1 MFLSMSTFVKAERT
15 AARGQGCSGICSAIK
30 LNNVSTRD
38 IFLVSGNEGLSTPLD
53 RIIWP
58 LGTSQV
64 IMFNYCP
71 SEITCVGMNP
81 TLLWGELLRGG
92 ECGDV

>member
-53 RIIWP
+53 RII
-58 LGTSQV
+58 
-64 IMFNYCP
+64 
-71 SEITCVGMNP
+71 
-81 TLLWGELLRGG
+81 
-92 ECGDV
+92 